1 MKNVLLYW
9 NTYLMKSDS
18 LKLKEKFLKIYRL
31 TKTKMQPQVVS
42 NSLKETNKEIVI
54 AQILN
59 LIVIPKMKMVQQT
72 STLIKRKKS
81 KK

>member
-1 MKNVLLYW
+1 
-9 NTYLMKSDS
+9 MKSDS

>member
-1 MKNVLLYW
+1 
-9 NTYLMKSDS
+9 
-18 LKLKEKFLKIYRL
+18 
-31 TKTKMQPQVVS
+31 MQPQVVS

-81 KK
+81 KKQILIISDIF